1 MKPIDIDDFKRD
13 LPGLLEVDDHQSV
26 IDGFNQIHEAY
37 HALIQ
42 MVKPAMGP
50 TYQFQLEKAEKKIG
64 MLQRSNQELIT
75 INGLLSRSLESKQFY
90 ENYPKLLNPEDL
102 KLNEIKQCKN
112 CKFLHEQTC
121 SKYKKT
127 NLAALVDWKGCGL
140 WEFVIGQKS

>member
-13 LPGLLEVDDHQSV
+13 LPGLLEVDDQQSV

-50 TYQFQLEKAEKKIG
+50 TYQFQLEKAEKKIE
-64 MLQRSNQELIT
+64 MLQRSN
-75 INGLLSRSLESKQFY
+75 LE
-90 ENYPKLLNPEDL
+90 LLNRT
-102 KLNEIKQCKN
+102 CSN
-112 CKFLHEQTC
+112 CKFIHEQTC

-127 NLAALVDWKGCGL
+127 NLAALVDWKGCRL